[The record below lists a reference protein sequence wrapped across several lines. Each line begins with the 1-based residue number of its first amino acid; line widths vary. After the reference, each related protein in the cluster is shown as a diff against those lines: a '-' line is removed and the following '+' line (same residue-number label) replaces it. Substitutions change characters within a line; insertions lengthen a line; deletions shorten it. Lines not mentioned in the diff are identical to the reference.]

1 MFDYIHLLSKAF
13 SLLTPI
19 TFYYNSRLDS
29 KVLLLKKCKENMLSF
44 LLFSPGF
51 TPLPTALWQGMN
63 EILCLSSF
71 ALKEGDY
78 PRVFTICNRIFCSS
92 FKTFN
97 LFLEQEHVRKYQF
110 CTFKIDLILSI
121 LSSQVLMNHFS
132 FTKSPA

>member
-29 KVLLLKKCKENMLSF
+29 KVLLLQNVKKTYRVFCF
-44 LLFSPGF
+44 FPGF
-51 TPLPTALWQGMN
+51 TPPPTALWQGMN

-71 ALKEGDY
+71 SLKEGDY